1 MKVKFAWILI
11 INISNILN
19 YAQLHSINKERK
31 ILQTIFV
38 DQIYMYNLKGLQK
51 NQNFET
57 LLKDILKTC
66 NKYIVTGI
74 KWMKIWNWNFVSL
87 EAKNLFDK
95 GSSPLI
101 GYITYSFQG
110 APTNFKQSLLLIF
123 FPNQKR
129 ITPVIDCNYSWTSI
143 SRPLI
148 SRIQPIC
155 WSDL

>member
-1 MKVKFAWILI
+1 MMKVKFEFSLSIQC
-11 INISNILN
+11 ISNILICTI
-19 YAQLHSINKERK
+19 HSINKERK

-38 DQIYMYNLKGLQK
+38 DHIYMYNLKGLQK

-66 NKYIVTGI
+66 NIYIVTGI

-95 GSSPLI
+95 VSSPLI
-101 GYITYSFQG
+101 GYLFFP
-110 APTNFKQSLLLIF
+110 APTNFKQSLYWYFSQIKNGL
-123 FPNQKR
+123 
-129 ITPVIDCNYSWTSI
+129 IDCNYSWTSI

-148 SRIQPIC
+148 SRIQRIC